1 MQKHKRK
8 SNISYNISPQRKTLQ
23 ILISS
28 FSLDEW
34 VGKKQGGRENSKKR
48 GKEGKDMS
56 DGL

>member
-34 VGKKQGGRENSKKR
+34 VGKKQGGRER
-48 GKEGKDMS
+48 TARREGRRAKT
-56 DGL
+56 